1 MKDTSTHDALLTW
14 FNNTRFRFN
23 GLQLEFLRGFT
34 NLPDSKMD
42 DTFNE
47 DIKRSN
53 NKISNRCIV
62 DYEDIDIVNKS
73 TPKRQKQSNINDI
86 IELQ

>member
-1 MKDTSTHDALLTW
+1 
-14 FNNTRFRFN
+14 
-23 GLQLEFLRGFT
+23 
-34 NLPDSKMD
+34 MD